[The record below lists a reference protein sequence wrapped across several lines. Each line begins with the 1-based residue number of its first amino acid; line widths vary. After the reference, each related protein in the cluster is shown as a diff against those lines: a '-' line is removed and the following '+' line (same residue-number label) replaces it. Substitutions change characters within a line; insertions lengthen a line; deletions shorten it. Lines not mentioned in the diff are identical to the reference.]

1 VFSNTLLENTR
12 GGLLAGIGIA
22 LLFWAV
28 IKMLGNIEKSFN
40 DIWGVRQERSM
51 GRKFSDYL
59 SLMLICPILIIMS
72 GSLTVFITTQVTLIT
87 EKVALLGYLGPI
99 IFTSL
104 NILSYAVIWIL
115 LTFIYSFMPNM
126 KIPLSSAL
134 VGGIIAGTLYKIVQF
149 GYIHFQVGVSKY
161 NAIYGSF
168 AALPLFLVWL
178 QISWLIVLFGS
189 EIAFAHHNE
198 ETYEF
203 EADAKEASPG
213 FRKLLSLRVA
223 HLCFKRFSEAKGP
236 WTAADIANTLE
247 APVRLV
253 RHVLG
258 DLVKANILSETHAEA
273 DDRTRQY
280 QPARSVDHM
289 TVKDVLDSLD
299 HAGLND
305 LPHMESKELEKIREC
320 LLEMDKDLE
329 KSKSNPILKDL

>member
-1 VFSNTLLENTR
+1 MVAKAIQFLKQDIWRIRASKLSKRTSIWLRSLRIFLLSIKEFSTDKCMLRASALTFYSLLSIVPIFAMAFGVAKGFGVQSLLEQRLLSSFQGQEEAINKVIVFSNTLLENTR

-40 DIWGVRQERSM
+40 DIWGVRHERSM

-134 VGGIIAGTLYKIVQF
+134 AGGIIAGTLYKFVQF

-178 QISWLIVLFGS
+178 QMFLTFLPLCICEQGLCPMTCSS
-189 EIAFAHHNE
+189 QCRS
-198 ETYEF
+198 
-203 EADAKEASPG
+203 SPG
-213 FRKLLSLRVA
+213 PQERN
-223 HLCFKRFSEAKGP
+223 GP
-236 WTAADIANTLE
+236 PE
-247 APVRLV
+247 R
-253 RHVLG
+253 
-258 DLVKANILSETHAEA
+258 
-273 DDRTRQY
+273 DR
-280 QPARSVDHM
+280 
-289 TVKDVLDSLD
+289 
-299 HAGLND
+299 
-305 LPHMESKELEKIREC
+305 
-320 LLEMDKDLE
+320 
-329 KSKSNPILKDL
+329 